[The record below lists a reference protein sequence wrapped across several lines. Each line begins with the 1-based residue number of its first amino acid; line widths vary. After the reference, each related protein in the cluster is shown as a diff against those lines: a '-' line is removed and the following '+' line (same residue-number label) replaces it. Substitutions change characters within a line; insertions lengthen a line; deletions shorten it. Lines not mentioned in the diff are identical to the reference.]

1 MEIEAAIMLRRQTG
15 IVGLDLGSH
24 SVKVVQLTR
33 AKTGWKL
40 VNLGLAILPPGAVV
54 EGRVEQPERVAE
66 TAAKLVSHLKTKEK
80 RVASSIAGYEV
91 MIKKIELPSMSEQEL
106 ESRLKE
112 QLGQYVP
119 YQLEEVNVDYEI
131 LGVARDKPNAMDVL
145 LVAAKKESVNDY
157 VGLIRLAG
165 LEPAVIDVDFFA
177 LSNAFEVTY
186 GVNLEENVALVDI
199 GASKT
204 GMTVL
209 QGGAP
214 VFTRDLPMGGN
225 EITESIARGLS
236 VPWDQ
241 AERLKLGEKAG
252 EAAAGELEK
261 IFVEAV
267 RGWAGGL
274 RRALDFYYTNY
285 PDFAIHRI
293 LLSGGSA
300 RLPGLPEVLRLET
313 KVPTE
318 VFNPLVRLDYDADQF
333 DPAYLEYIGPQMAI
347 CLGLGLRSDENP

>member
-1 MEIEAAIMLRRQTG
+1 
-15 IVGLDLGSH
+15 
-24 SVKVVQLTR
+24 
-33 AKTGWKL
+33 
-40 VNLGLAILPPGAVV
+40 
-54 EGRVEQPERVAE
+54 
-66 TAAKLVSHLKTKEK
+66 
-80 RVASSIAGYEV
+80 
-91 MIKKIELPSMSEQEL
+91 
-106 ESRLKE
+106 
-112 QLGQYVP
+112 
-119 YQLEEVNVDYEI
+119 
-131 LGVARDKPNAMDVL
+131 VL

-252 EAAAGELEK
+252 EAAAAELEK